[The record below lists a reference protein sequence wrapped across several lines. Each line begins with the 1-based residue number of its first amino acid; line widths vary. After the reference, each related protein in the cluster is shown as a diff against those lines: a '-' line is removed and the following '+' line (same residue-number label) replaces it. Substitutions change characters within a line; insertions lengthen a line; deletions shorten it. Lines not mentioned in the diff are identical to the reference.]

1 MRFRYLGVALAALAL
16 SASACDDDDENG
28 PDNEVEVSAMII
40 DAGTQ
45 SVSVSETGVVTGGPF
60 VFALGDRAVT
70 VSFRDENGDLIDED
84 DLVGYIAEATTNDAD
99 VVSVSPTGDFTFKSG
114 VEAADRLLAA
124 KANVTALACAN
135 DDMAAGAMLALH
147 RAGLEIPADISVT
160 GFDDTPMSEVIWPP
174 LTTLRQPIKL
184 LAERAVHMLV
194 DGAGSTAEPTHEL
207 IAHQLVVRESTSCV
221 R

>member
-1 MRFRYLGVALAALAL
+1 MLTSLRSRRFLAL
-16 SASACDDDDENG
+16 GAVVSVLAVGACDDDDENG

-99 VVSVSPTGDFTFKSG
+99 VVSVSPTGDFTFTITGESSS
-114 VEAADRLLAA
+114 R
-124 KANVTALACAN
+124 
-135 DDMAAGAMLALH
+135 AMNASSI
-147 RAGLEIPADISVT
+147 R
-160 GFDDTPMSEVIWPP
+160 
-174 LTTLRQPIKL
+174 
-184 LAERAVHMLV
+184 
-194 DGAGSTAEPTHEL
+194 
-207 IAHQLVVRESTSCV
+207 
-221 R
+221 